1 MFFSIGMEDSSQLAA
16 GFFNR
21 RHTGSRQAM
30 KALRIVLE
38 ALVLV
43 TVLVTLTGCLR
54 YITHDRSKV
63 LLPGVDIDQTLKI
76 AAIEID
82 KGNTGCVL
90 GVWAIRDQIVT
101 AGQASRIS
109 DIYFSHIGLLKQSF
123 NIWHLT
129 WSIADLYDNGDQAT
143 RAALQKA
150 YDDAK
155 QRAKALG
162 GLANKFVNG
171 DKVYMGDAHS
181 LGRRYAQTHVVVPGN
196 PKYLQSFE
204 EYLKKHSQTDKK
216 AHPAS

>member
-1 MFFSIGMEDSSQLAA
+1 MDTPHRGPK
-16 GFFNR
+16 R
-21 RHTGSRQAM
+21 AM
-30 KALRIVLE
+30 MALRILLPTLVI
-38 ALVLV
+38 AVLV
-43 TVLVTLTGCLR
+43 SLTGCLR
-54 YITHDRSKV
+54 YLTHDRSKV

-82 KGNTGCVL
+82 KGTTGCVL
-90 GVWAIRDQIVT
+90 GVWAIRDQVVT
-101 AGQASRIS
+101 ADQASKIS
-109 DIYFSHIGLLKQSF
+109 DIYFSHISLLKQSF

-162 GLANKFVNG
+162 GLANRFVNG

-181 LGRRYAQTHVVVPGN
+181 LGRRYAETHVVVPGN

-204 EYLKKHSQTDKK
+204 EYLYRHPQSDTK